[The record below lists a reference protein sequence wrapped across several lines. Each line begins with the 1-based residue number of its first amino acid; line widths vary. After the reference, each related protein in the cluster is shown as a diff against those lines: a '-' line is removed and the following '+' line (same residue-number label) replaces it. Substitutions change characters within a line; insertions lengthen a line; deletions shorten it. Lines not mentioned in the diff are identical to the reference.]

1 MLYHGILMAIYF
13 KIEGALIVFFG
24 DTYNH
29 RPAIKNLGGRYNG
42 TDKTWV
48 VHDSAEM
55 REKAAQFAKGHGIN
69 AEVSPAPVQS
79 LSSAQVR
86 SVPSINPAL
95 DPAPA
100 SPIDPSLGMT
110 VSQLLLDAEKI
121 INNGFPAPIWIV
133 GEIQSLT
140 RRGGGTI
147 YFDFADAKTGSH
159 QTATMTVKCNIW
171 QNEVLWLEKRHGKEK
186 VDMIFADGNRL
197 RALVRV
203 KLYKDRGQLTLSIED
218 VDPSFTQGAL
228 ALARTELLK
237 KLRALGLDRKNK
249 LIPMPNFPFRVALIS
264 SEGSRAHT
272 DFQHQLLGSGLF
284 PGELLFFQ
292 CTMQG
297 EKVPKDVISALEK
310 AHHAAVD
317 VIVLSRGGGSAADL
331 RWFDGEEIAMAIAH
345 SKIPII
351 AAIGHHD
358 DTCIAEDLC
367 HTREKTPTAAADRIL
382 EIFRDTRTSI
392 NEKAH
397 ILAGVLTREMTHF
410 ERLQSDLREKLS
422 HATDTYFNRH
432 RERLTSMTV
441 YLQRGFDT
449 IYSKQLGQ
457 FIQLG
462 AQLNHFAN
470 AQIQRHSEI
479 LFHKE
484 QQLTKLNPGPWLD
497 AGWTQ
502 LSVAGKG
509 IKSTKDVK
517 VGTKLQARLRDG
529 IMKLT
534 VDSFEPRKTE
544 PSNTTKKD

>member
-1 MLYHGILMAIYF
+1 MLYHGTPMAIYF

-29 RPAIKNLGGRYNG
+29 RPSIKELGGRFNG

-48 VHDSAEM
+48 VTDSPEM
-55 REKAAQFAKGHGIN
+55 RQKASRFAKGHGLTL
-69 AEVSPAPVQS
+69 EGTPSGGESP
-79 LSSAQVR
+79 SSASDLAV
-86 SVPSINPAL
+86 NPPPPKL
-95 DPAPA
+95 TDV
-100 SPIDPSLGMT
+100 SPIDPAMGMSI
-110 VSQLLLDAEKI
+110 SQLLVEAEKI
-121 INNGFPAPIWIV
+121 ISSGFPAPIWIV

-140 RRGGGTI
+140 KRGGGTL
-147 YFDFADAKTGSH
+147 YFEFADAKTGSH
-159 QTATMTVKCNIW
+159 QTATMTVKCNLW
-171 QNEVLWLEKRHGKEK
+171 QNSVLWLEKRHGKEK
-186 VDMIFADGNRL
+186 IDMIFADGNRL
-197 RALVRV
+197 RALVQV

-237 KLRALGLDRKNK
+237 KLRLLGLDRKNK
-249 LIPMPNFPFRVALIS
+249 LLPMPNFPFRVALIS

-272 DFQHQLLGSGLF
+272 DFKHQLLESGHF

-297 EKVPKDVISALEK
+297 EKVPKDVVSALK
-310 AHHAAVD
+310 LAHDAGVD
-317 VIVLSRGGGSAADL
+317 LIVISRGGGSAADL

-358 DTCIAEDLC
+358 DTCIAEELC

-382 EIFRDTRTSI
+382 DIFRDTRTAI

-397 ILAGVLTREMTHF
+397 VLAGVLIREMTHF
-410 ERLQSDLREKLS
+410 ERLQSDLREKLV
-422 HATDTYFNRH
+422 HATDAYFHRH
-432 RERLTSMTV
+432 REHLTSQTTH
-441 YLQRGFDT
+441 LQRGFDT
-449 IYSKQLGQ
+449 VYSKQVSQ
-457 FIQLG
+457 FIQVG

-470 AQIQRHSEI
+470 TQIQRHSEQ
-479 LFHKE
+479 LFYKE

-502 LSVAGKG
+502 LSAAGKG

-517 VGTKLQARLRDG
+517 VGTKIQARLRDG

-534 VDSFEPRKTE
+534 VDSFEPRAVESKNK
-544 PSNTTKKD
+544 SD